1 MEAICC
7 LFFIPFLFLL
17 VGFIFQKKQQPSNDF
32 RKFVIFDSAEI
43 TTYILRRHK
52 PKKKHEI
59 VLCFDADLMNH
70 YHALDTNNS

>member
-1 MEAICC
+1 M
-7 LFFIPFLFLL
+7 LPFFHSLS
-17 VGFIFQKKQQPSNDF
+17 IFVSWIYFSKKKQPSNDF

-52 PKKKHEI
+52 PNKKHEI

>member
-1 MEAICC
+1 M
-7 LFFIPFLFLL
+7 LPFFIPFLFLL
-17 VGFIFQKKQQPSNDF
+17 VGLKKKPSNVF
-32 RKFVIFDSAEI
+32 CKFVIFDSAEI